1 MGSLAQ
7 TVDLDLDADMQPHA
21 PVVTGTL
28 AVARRLRRRLT
39 TRRGTFPWWPQF
51 GTDLRQ
57 YLLSKT
63 PAWRI
68 AKDAEFELL
77 KDEQVDAVA
86 IGLELLDNGRRIRLV
101 IAVACSSVKNFRFTM
116 DITQAAGSLVALQE
130 AA

>member
-1 MGSLAQ
+1 MGTLAE
-7 TVDLDLDADMQPHA
+7 TVDLDLDTDMQPHA
-21 PVVTGTL
+21 PIVTGTL

-68 AKDAEFELL
+68 AKDAQFEIE
-77 KDEQVDAVA
+77 KDEQVDACAV
-86 IGLELLDNGRRIRLV
+86 GLEITDSGRRIRLTV
-101 IAVACSSVKNFRFTM
+101 AVACSSVKNFRFTM